1 MAIKIVKR
9 SPEAVPAQTAAAASV
24 TEPTKAPTPTPTP
37 TPKPAAEEA
46 PKASP
51 EPVQQPATQSILQAL
66 KIWAMGDR
74 KKVLMLVN
82 RETGASWKVLDFEAS
97 TGRTKL
103 EGTNGMQISPIP
115 KERENDLYY
124 PMWR

>member
-1 MAIKIVKR
+1 MAIKIVKKN
-9 SPEAVPAQTAAAASV
+9 PEAVPAQTAAASPAA
-24 TEPTKAPTPTPTP
+24 EPTKAPIPAPTPTP
-37 TPKPAAEEA
+37 QPVKEEA

-51 EPVQQPATQSILQAL
+51 EPVQQPAAQNILQAL

-115 KERENDLYY
+115 KERENGLYY

>member
-1 MAIKIVKR
+1 MAIKIVKKN
-9 SPEAVPAQTAAAASV
+9 PEALAAQVAASPPA
-24 TEPTKAPTPTPTP
+24 EPTKAPAPAPTPTP
-37 TPKPAAEEA
+37 SPVAEEA

-51 EPVQQPATQSILQAL
+51 EPVQQPVAQNILQAL
-66 KIWAMGDR
+66 KVWAAGDR

-82 RETGASWKVLDFEAS
+82 KESGASWKVLDFDTD

-103 EGTNGMQISPIP
+103 QGTNGMQISPIP
-115 KERENDLYY
+115 KERENELYY

>member
-9 SPEAVPAQTAAAASV
+9 NPEAVPAQTAAAASV

-37 TPKPAAEEA
+37 TPTPAAEEA

>member
-9 SPEAVPAQTAAAASV
+9 NPEALPAQPVAAPV
-24 TEPTKAPTPTPTP
+24 TEPTKAPAQAPTPTP
-37 TPKPAAEEA
+37 QPAVEEA

-51 EPVQQPATQSILQAL
+51 EPVQQPAAQNILQAL
-66 KIWAMGDR
+66 KVWAAGDR

-82 RETGASWKVLDFEAS
+82 KETGASWKVIDFDTN
-97 TGRTKL
+97 TGRTRL
-103 EGTNGMQISPIP
+103 QGTNGMQISPIP
-115 KERENDLYY
+115 KERENQLYY

>member
-9 SPEAVPAQTAAAASV
+9 SPEALPAQTAAAA
-24 TEPTKAPTPTPTP
+24 TAPAPTPTPQ
-37 TPKPAAEEA
+37 PAVEEA

-51 EPVQQPATQSILQAL
+51 EPVQQPAAQTILQAL
-66 KIWAMGDR
+66 KVWAAGDR

-82 RETGASWKVLDFEAS
+82 KETGASWKVIDFDTN
-97 TGRTKL
+97 TGRTRL
-103 EGTNGMQISPIP
+103 QGTNGMQISPIP
-115 KERENDLYY
+115 KERENQLYY